1 LAFLLI
7 LDIIG
12 VVKFLSHFMTI
23 FWIIILTLANAA
35 GDFLIKKATLRPGFS
50 GVYLVIAGGVV
61 WLISAFG
68 WFYVLKRMELSN
80 SNGIF
85 AVLTIIFVL
94 AGSYFYFHEKVSIGE
109 IAGFVLAIISIYLL
123 VRFA

>member
-1 LAFLLI
+1 
-7 LDIIG
+7 
-12 VVKFLSHFMTI
+12 MTI
-23 FWIIILTLANAA
+23 FLIIILTLANVA

-61 WLISAFG
+61 WLLSAFG
-68 WFYVLKRMELSN
+68 WFFVLKRMELSN

-94 AGSYFYFHEKVSIGE
+94 AGSYFYFHEKVSFGE

-123 VRFA
+123 ARFA